1 VSEWCVGRVGAALG
15 GPQGLVSA
23 PRSISTPTLYASRHA
38 SSGLSTC
45 TSALRASPPRHG
57 PPTTSTAAASTA
69 ASVSPPAPSSD
80 RTVTSSA
87 PTPWPRSTWPTPTVG
102 YARAE
107 RLHAIMAE
115 GGLTECGNAQNCIEV
130 CPKQIPLTTAI
141 GELGRA
147 VTVQA
152 IKDLFGGYEA
162 IWLPPEAREPDETPA
177 RLRGGTLQVQGL
189 PSSSE
194 PAPWVPVE
202 AGCRARGL

>member
-1 VSEWCVGRVGAALG
+1 MVRRTGWGCPWRPPGTGLGAAVNIDANLIRVKACIEWSFD
-15 GPQGLVSA
+15 LHERA
-23 PRSISTPTLYASRHA
+23 PRISPQAWAANYLYSRCINCGVCLA
-38 SSGLSTC
+38 ACPQFGPDSDFVGPN
-45 TSALRASPPRHG
+45 ALAQVHL
-57 PPTTSTAAASTA
+57 ANAH
-69 ASVSPPAPSSD
+69 
-80 RTVTSSA
+80 
-87 PTPWPRSTWPTPTVG
+87 PTVG